1 MLELTASVLVMRT
14 APATCV
20 GAASIV
26 ERADSSAT
34 SIHARFAQLEKVL
47 GNGPYFDGDFSL
59 VDAVFGPVFRYF
71 EVFDRIGDFGCLDGL
86 PKVLAWRHA
95 LTARPSVRQAAHPRY
110 HELLREFLLRR
121 NSALAGRMRGE
132 VVAA

>member
-1 MLELTASVLVMRT
+1 MEFGSGVLKGIGSFYSAADEAGLRK
-14 APATCV
+14 PA
-20 GAASIV
+20 
-26 ERADSSAT
+26 AD
-34 SIHARFAQLEKVL
+34 IHARFAQLEKVL

-71 EVFDRIGDFGCLDGL
+71 EVFDRIGDFGCFDGL

-95 LTARPSVRQAAHPRY
+95 LAARPSVRQAAHPRY

-121 NSALAGRMRGE
+121 SAALAGLMRRE